1 MRSFSALLLICT
13 AIISQSL
20 STQTRALAPVVD
32 DSENF
37 AILDDQQADIDQP
50 VVNNQLQ
57 SSASTRK
64 NNFIDDERP
73 LAHDDGGMPA
83 QQQPLASLDKIQ
95 GLQQDIQELRGQLE
109 VQSHEIKVLKEQQL
123 AYYKDLDARLRQA
136 PTSATPSNN
145 TANTHIP
152 PNTPVFAPM
161 PQGNNT
167 SKSGQTTGPS
177 SQATQSSAAIT
188 NVPAT
193 AAGNTA
199 DEQISYMAAYELIRN
214 KKFDTAT
221 VAMQKFL
228 NDYPQGAYVANA
240 QYWLGELKMANKNY
254 PEAIQHFE
262 VVLNQYP
269 KSSKA
274 AASLLKIGYAY
285 AESGQKAEAKQK
297 LTQVIKQYPD
307 TQTAQLANAKLKN
320 LSL

>member
-13 AIISQSL
+13 AIISQGL

-83 QQQPLASLDKIQ
+83 QQQPLASLDKIK

-136 PTSATPSNN
+136 PTSATSSNN
-145 TANTHIP
+145 TANTQIP

-161 PQGNNT
+161 PGGNT
-167 SKSGQTTGPS
+167 SKPAQTAGPS
-177 SQATQSSAAIT
+177 SPATQSSAAVT
-188 NVPAT
+188 NVSLT

-221 VAMQKFL
+221 VAMEKFL

-307 TQTAQLANAKLKN
+307 TQTALLANAKLKN

>member
-1 MRSFSALLLICT
+1 MKSFSALLLIG
-13 AIISQSL
+13 IVVFSQGVSSRAL
-20 STQTRALAPVVD
+20 ALAPVVD

-37 AILDDQQADIDQP
+37 AILDDQQADIDRP
-50 VVNNQLQ
+50 VVNNSSQT
-57 SSASTRK
+57 SASYK
-64 NNFIDDERP
+64 QNNFIDDEKP
-73 LAHDDGGMPA
+73 LAHDDGGIPA
-83 QQQPLASLDKIQ
+83 QQPVALLDKIQ

-136 PTSATPSNN
+136 PVPASAAAMPNSAVNMSVPAGTPVLAPIPQGSNGANKSDQTITLTPSPK
-145 TANTHIP
+145 A
-152 PNTPVFAPM
+152 
-161 PQGNNT
+161 
-167 SKSGQTTGPS
+167 S
-177 SQATQSSAAIT
+177 
-188 NVPAT
+188 
-193 AAGNTA
+193 GNTA

-221 VAMQKFL
+221 VAMEKFL

-240 QYWLGELKMANKNY
+240 QYWLGELKMANKRY

-274 AASLLKIGYAY
+274 ASSLLKIGYAY

-297 LTQVIKQYPD
+297 LAQVIKQYPD
-307 TQTAQLANAKLKN
+307 TQTAQLANAKLKT